1 MVMTFSLPL
10 GLKMVTKGN
19 DFCRG
24 ICGKPRASIPALV
37 EIPKKPDINLI
48 AFKDSQA
55 AIDGTLE
62 AWLPRLI
69 ESNEALVAALE
80 RIKKLY
86 SSGEPVASKEVLL
99 EINTALEKAAAMQR
113 GL

>member
-1 MVMTFSLPL
+1 M
-10 GLKMVTKGN
+10 
-19 DFCRG
+19 
-24 ICGKPRASIPALV
+24 

-69 ESNEALVAALE
+69 ESNEILVAALE
-80 RIKKLY
+80 RIKKLH

-99 EINTALEKAAAMQR
+99 EINTQPGLTRTSLLPEQAAYR
-113 GL
+113 GMSFQQLCTWMVENAACRA

>member
-1 MVMTFSLPL
+1 ME
-10 GLKMVTKGN
+10 
-19 DFCRG
+19 
-24 ICGKPRASIPALV
+24 KPKRPA
-37 EIPKKPDINLI
+37 INLI

-69 ESNEALVAALE
+69 ESNEILVAALE
-80 RIKKLY
+80 RIKQLH
-86 SSGEPVASKEVLL
+86 SSGRPVASEEVLL
-99 EINTALEKAAAMQR
+99 EINMALEKAAIMQG

>member
-1 MVMTFSLPL
+1 
-10 GLKMVTKGN
+10 
-19 DFCRG
+19 
-24 ICGKPRASIPALV
+24 V

-69 ESNEALVAALE
+69 ESNEVLVAALE
-80 RIKKLY
+80 RIKKLH
-86 SSGEPVASKEVLL
+86 SSGEPVASEKVLL
-99 EINTALEKAAAMQR
+99 EINLALEKAATTQR

>member
-1 MVMTFSLPL
+1 VDIPQ
-10 GLKMVTKGN
+10 
-19 DFCRG
+19 
-24 ICGKPRASIPALV
+24 KPT
-37 EIPKKPDINLI
+37 INLI

-69 ESNEALVAALE
+69 ESNEILVAALE
-80 RIKKLY
+80 RIRDLH
-86 SSGEPVASKEVLL
+86 SSGEPVASEEVLL
-99 EINTALEKAAAMQR
+99 EANLALQKAATMQR

>member
-1 MVMTFSLPL
+1 MV
-10 GLKMVTKGN
+10 
-19 DFCRG
+19 
-24 ICGKPRASIPALV
+24 CGKTVYGIPDLV
-37 EIPKKPDINLI
+37 EKPKRPAINLI

-69 ESNEALVAALE
+69 ESNEILVAALE
-80 RIKKLY
+80 HIKILH
-86 SSGEPVASKEVLL
+86 SSGEPVVSEEVLL
-99 EINTALEKAAAMQR
+99 EIRTALKRAATMQR

>member
-1 MVMTFSLPL
+1 ME
-10 GLKMVTKGN
+10 
-19 DFCRG
+19 R
-24 ICGKPRASIPALV
+24 PR
-37 EIPKKPDINLI
+37 KPDINLI
-48 AFKDSQA
+48 AFKVSQA

-69 ESNEALVAALE
+69 ESNEVLVAALE
-80 RIKKLY
+80 RIKRLY

>member
-1 MVMTFSLPL
+1 M
-10 GLKMVTKGN
+10 
-19 DFCRG
+19 
-24 ICGKPRASIPALV
+24 

-69 ESNEALVAALE
+69 ESNEVLVAALE
-80 RIKKLY
+80 RIKKLH
-86 SSGEPVASKEVLL
+86 SSGEPVASEKVLL
-99 EINTALEKAAAMQR
+99 EINLALEKAATTQR